1 MKTECFPED
10 TLAKRPESSTIVPF
24 EHGLMVLHEALDI
37 EEFWQA
43 ATRSLRSAL
52 PVHNLSMS
60 LSPSKDAPGS
70 FRVSFPVA
78 DPKLYA
84 AKIEAMVPV
93 YAILARHPEARVLRL
108 SDEVSIG
115 SLIGTPFYRNF
126 MEPEGWRYCASMIFR
141 ADGRLLGRLCLNRR
155 AEQGDFTDGEMTL
168 LKALHVQ
175 FNVAARRVCRFERE
189 RETNAIHTQNGHDD
203 PATLLL
209 DERYAPVFHN
219 RAAVR
224 ICALWRLGADHARVL
239 KPEFGLPEEIR
250 LACEDL
256 FAEWQRRPRKGRLA
270 ETEATRTVS
279 HAGGLSANVQIVNVG
294 PSAGAKI
301 HFLVHLSHSGT
312 REPDVSVLALLHRL
326 TATEQAVANLV
337 AWGLDNQ
344 HVATEL
350 RISVNT
356 VRAHLHNIFNKL
368 EVDSRG
374 RLAVLLRLA
383 VL

>member
-10 TLAKRPESSTIVPF
+10 TAKHPRALALAPF
-24 EHGLMVLHEALDI
+24 EPGLLNLHEALDI
-37 EEFWQA
+37 DEFWQA
-43 ATRSLRSAL
+43 ATKALRSAL
-52 PVHNLSMS
+52 PFHNMSMS

-93 YAILARHPEARVLRL
+93 YAILARHPKARVLRL

-115 SLIGTPFYRNF
+115 SLIGTPFYKNF
-126 MEPEGWRYCASMIFR
+126 MAPEGWRYCASMIFR

-168 LKALHVQ
+168 LKDLHVQ
-175 FNVAARRVCRFERE
+175 FHVAARRVCRFERE
-189 RETNAIHTQNGHDD
+189 RETNTILTQNGHDD

-224 ICALWRLGADHARVL
+224 ICTLWRLGADHARVL

-250 LACEDL
+250 LACQGL
-256 FAEWQRRPRKGRLA
+256 FTKWQRRPRKGRLA
-270 ETEATRTVS
+270 ETEATRTVK
-279 HAGGLSANVQIVNVG
+279 HAGGLSANVQLVNVVL
-294 PSAGAKI
+294 STRVRI
-301 HFLVHLSHSGT
+301 HFLVHLSCNGT
-312 REPDVSVLALLHRL
+312 REPDLSVLALLHRL

-356 VRAHLHNIFNKL
+356 VRVHLHNIFHKL

>member
-1 MKTECFPED
+1 MKTECFPEKPLAQRPRVS
-10 TLAKRPESSTIVPF
+10 TLAQF
-24 EHGLMVLHEALDI
+24 EPGLLILHEALDI
-37 EEFWQA
+37 EELWQA
-43 ATRSLRSAL
+43 VAKALRSAL
-52 PVHNLSMS
+52 PVHNMSMS
-60 LSPSKDAPGS
+60 LSPSEDAPGAL
-70 FRVSFPVA
+70 RVSFPVA

-84 AKIEAMVPV
+84 AKIEAMAPV
-93 YAILARHPEARVLRL
+93 YAILARHPEACVLRL
-108 SDEVSIG
+108 SDEVAIE
-115 SLIGTPFYRNF
+115 SLIGTPFFKNF
-126 MEPEGWRYCASMIFR
+126 MQPEGWRYCASMIFR

-155 AEQGDFTDGEMTL
+155 AEQGDFTDREMTL
-168 LKALHVQ
+168 LKSLHVQ
-175 FNVAARRVCRFERE
+175 FNVAVRRVCRFERE
-189 RETNAIHTQNGHDD
+189 RETNTIHTQSANDD

-219 RAAVR
+219 RAAVK

-239 KPEFGLPEEIR
+239 KLEFGLPEEIR
-250 LACEDL
+250 LACEGL
-256 FAEWQRRPRKGRLA
+256 LAEWKKRPRKGRLT
-270 ETEATRTVS
+270 ETEATRAVT
-279 HAGGLSANVQIVNVG
+279 HAGGLSANVQLFHAG
-294 PSAGAKI
+294 LSTGAKT
-301 HFLVHLSHSGT
+301 HFLVHLSHNGM

-344 HVATEL
+344 RVATEL

-356 VRAHLHNIFNKL
+356 VRAHLHNIFHKL